1 MPQAVLKANVPLLL
15 FIPFSPSSP
24 SMYCW
29 YMRWFHIDCSS
40 FLVQRTQKSISETE
54 LAELRQRSQ
63 TTTTY
68 LQIPPR
74 PTAPQLTR
82 QRSQPIQPRPSGTT
96 LSPASGNA
104 SSTTPPPPQS
114 MNIPT
119 LAVTPVS
126 SAPNIVIEHYPTIIR
141 LVSIEEMNTG
151 TDPPPSTIP
160 TLTRASSCT
169 GEIEIILMVKTIRNK
184 ATFLNTYLPQTM
196 LHSTLYDLFSFGK
209 GGTSTD
215 TLQVPCFATDSV
227 PSSSSHSPSKL
238 RVSLENSKKAVRNS
252 LNLSNLL
259 ISRSRLRNI

>member
-1 MPQAVLKANVPLLL
+1 MKAYLFLHCIANLFNWFSGYCHRYDGKWRVLWSTSFQAEKNAYFDAPRLRDAKRRWQRCHRRCWKRTCLSYYSYISAHPPQVCIVGIRDGFISIVAV
-15 FIPFSPSSP
+15 
-24 SMYCW
+24 
-29 YMRWFHIDCSS
+29 

-74 PTAPQLTR
+74 QTAPQLTR

-169 GEIEIILMVKTIRNK
+169 GKIEIILMVKTW
-184 ATFLNTYLPQTM
+184 
-196 LHSTLYDLFSFGK
+196 
-209 GGTSTD
+209 
-215 TLQVPCFATDSV
+215 
-227 PSSSSHSPSKL
+227 
-238 RVSLENSKKAVRNS
+238 
-252 LNLSNLL
+252 
-259 ISRSRLRNI
+259 

>member
-1 MPQAVLKANVPLLL
+1 MLTTNIFPLEKAILNQWVAIFSDIYYRGSLFVSSLYSRFVQLVLWILPPLWWKTARPVVYLFPSRKERVLWCVKIAWREKKVTKMPQAVLKANVPLLL
-15 FIPFSPSSP
+15 SIPFSPSSP
-24 SMYCW
+24 SMYYW

-74 PTAPQLTR
+74 QTAPQLTR

-151 TDPPPSTIP
+151 TDPLPSTIP
-160 TLTRASSCT
+160 TLTRASSCI
-169 GEIEIILMVKTIRNK
+169 GKIEIILMVKPR
-184 ATFLNTYLPQTM
+184 
-196 LHSTLYDLFSFGK
+196 
-209 GGTSTD
+209 
-215 TLQVPCFATDSV
+215 
-227 PSSSSHSPSKL
+227 
-238 RVSLENSKKAVRNS
+238 R
-252 LNLSNLL
+252 
-259 ISRSRLRNI
+259 